1 MIRQLAP
8 ERPAAVQQEAAV
20 SSTAWVAGAAAVRGA
35 AVALSGV
42 TFAAGVSVLIW
53 ALTPASGADA
63 VSAIRAGVAG
73 FAAANLIPVAIGG
86 TFLTIPPL
94 LFTLAL
100 AALLA
105 TTARRGRFLP
115 VGRQH
120 EALAVLV
127 SSGVYGLLV
136 ATLTR
141 GLGPEGVVPAGWVWT
156 ATLLALVATA
166 GGMLARGSAWHEWWS
181 TTVVRWVRVATR
193 SAGIGLGVLIG
204 GGGVALTTALVAHF
218 GSAVAVSALAA
229 PSWMDGLGLALLGVA
244 YVPNAVIAATGYVT
258 GVGFEI
264 GPGTYSPFDSST
276 VDLPALPLFAAA
288 PDQAGRSLVGLAF
301 LAVPLF
307 AGFLMARPAVR
318 ALATR
323 SERVVA
329 VGSGAVL
336 VGAVLAGISAVARGG
351 IGDGR
356 WSTIG
361 APPLLV
367 GAVVAVEVGV
377 VAMAVAGLTGMGSV
391 PWRPYKAVAAA
402 VESDRAD
409 DDRDDLTDDD
419 LANDDLA
426 DHDRAD
432 HDVADAQTESDASA
446 SLDVDTQDADVTGPE
461 ASDEDV
467 VHDSTPGGPG
477 VGLADPAGTEPVRA
491 DLDAGDVDA
500 GDVDA
505 GDVDA
510 ADLRALDPDAAE
522 PYFADPDAADP
533 DAVHPDRRQ
542 RHVTAPANTD
552 DAEVESAGRTDGI
565 TDSRDSTER

>member
-8 ERPAAVQQEAAV
+8 ERPTAVQPEVAG
-20 SSTAWVAGAAAVRGA
+20 SSIGWVAGAAAVRGA

-42 TFAAGVSVLIW
+42 TFAAGLSVLIW

-63 VSAIRAGVAG
+63 GSALRAGVAG
-73 FAAANLIPVAIGG
+73 FAAANLIPVTIGS
-86 TFLTIPPL
+86 TVLTIPPL

-115 VGRQH
+115 IGRQH

-127 SSGVYGLLV
+127 TAGVYGLLV

-141 GLGPEGVVPAGWVWT
+141 GLGPEGVVPAGRVWT
-156 ATLLALVATA
+156 ATVLALVATS
-166 GGMLARGSAWHEWWS
+166 GGMLARGSAWHGWWS
-181 TTVVRWVRVATR
+181 STVVRWVKVAAR
-193 SAGIGLGVLIG
+193 SAGIGVGVLIG
-204 GGGVALTTALVAHF
+204 GGGLALTAALVAHF

-264 GPGTYSPFDSST
+264 GPGTYSPFASST

-288 PDQAGRSLVGLAF
+288 PDHAGRSVVGLAF
-301 LAVPLF
+301 LAVPVL
-307 AGFLMARPAVR
+307 AGYLMARPAIR
-318 ALATR
+318 GLATR

-329 VGSGAVL
+329 AGSGAVL
-336 VGAVLAGISAVARGG
+336 AGVVLAALTAVARGR

-377 VAMAVAGLTGMGSV
+377 VAVAVASLTGGRSV
-391 PWRPYKAVAAA
+391 PWRPDRPIAVLA
-402 VESDRAD
+402 DAD
-409 DDRDDLTDDD
+409 DDQG
-419 LANDDLA
+419 DLA
-426 DHDRAD
+426 DDETLDDMA
-432 HDVADAQTESDASA
+432 ESDPGS
-446 SLDVDTQDADVTGPE
+446 SPDGDQDADRGDPE
-461 ASDEDV
+461 GTAANDV
-467 VHDSTPGGPG
+467 QDSTP
-477 VGLADPAGTEPVRA
+477 VDTGLADAELDDTGLDDTGLDDTGLADAELDDTGLDDTGLDDTGLDDTGLDDTRHDDAAPDVTVLDQTGIAEAEPEAVDEPRAEVAVADHTADVPDHTADTAEHPVREQHT
-491 DLDAGDVDA
+491 
-500 GDVDA
+500 
-505 GDVDA
+505 
-510 ADLRALDPDAAE
+510 DPAE
-522 PYFADPDAADP
+522 Q
-533 DAVHPDRRQ
+533 Q
-542 RHVTAPANTD
+542 R
-552 DAEVESAGRTDGI
+552 
-565 TDSRDSTER
+565 